1 MTGQVLANFVIMSY
15 ANKIRWNTN
24 TQTEANEAKKDVR
37 KRDTLQLDPIM
48 TVWEEGIVFPEYI
61 TGKVLY

>member
-1 MTGQVLANFVIMSY
+1 MSY

>member
-1 MTGQVLANFVIMSY
+1 MEYLLILRLRVMRQ
-15 ANKIRWNTN
+15 R
-24 TQTEANEAKKDVR
+24 KDVR